1 MPSNLGRIVMLL
13 KATSR
18 RGGHK
23 HTPFFTLMALLSP
36 YPHLGISTDQP
47 LQAQPNNVAVRHG
60 RIFFI
65 FRKKVSSLYFKKQSI
80 FSKAVQLIGSA
91 QRSVFE
97 ARPLKF
103 RASYRLM
110 TSNGRENR
118 RKRCYSSG
126 CRCSVHIFSGHQL
139 SNMEELACSWT

>member
-80 FSKAVQLIGSA
+80 FSKAVQFSLEKHIQSA
-91 QRSVFE
+91 PAKVQSK
-97 ARPLKF
+97 LQ
-103 RASYRLM
+103 
-110 TSNGRENR
+110 T
-118 RKRCYSSG
+118 
-126 CRCSVHIFSGHQL
+126 HD
-139 SNMEELACSWT
+139 